1 MEKTS
6 MKTPLKHRNLALL
19 LLQAREVV
27 MARFRPILNHHNI
40 TEQQWRIIRSLSEM
54 EPREICEACQI
65 LSPSLTGVLARM
77 EELGLVTRT
86 RMDTDQR
93 RVNVRLTAKSERLF
107 NEIAP
112 LVEQEY
118 LALESEPTGAN
129 IEELYAA
136 LDRFLAN
143 SQSRQ

>member
-1 MEKTS
+1 
-6 MKTPLKHRNLALL
+6 MKKPLKHRNLALL

-40 TEQQWRIIRSLSEM
+40 TEQQWRIIRSLSERGMM
-54 EPREICEACQI
+54 EPREICENCQI

-77 EELGLVTRT
+77 GELGLVTRT

-107 NEIAP
+107 NDIAP
-112 LVEQEY
+112 LIEQEY
-118 LALESEPTGAN
+118 LTLESEPLGAN

-143 SQSRQ
+143 SQNH